1 MPEGSHGMHVPAGD
15 GEAWWF
21 MASRMTYLVDAERS
35 GGRLT
40 LALRES
46 AAGFGPPRHVHE
58 SEDEA
63 FFVLDGAIHIV
74 CGEQTWEAGPGSFTW
89 LPRAVPHTF
98 IVTKPARMLQLTT
111 PGGFE
116 KLVTEMGQRADGPG
130 LPPPEVPDIPELSS
144 ISARHWNTIVGPP
157 LDPADFGITR

>member
-1 MPEGSHGMHVPAGD
+1 MPSTASGLHVPAGD

-21 MASRMTYLVDAERS
+21 MASRMTVLVDSELS

-46 AAGFGPPRHVHE
+46 AAGFGPPRHIHDT
-58 SEDEA
+58 EDEA
-63 FFVLDGAIHIV
+63 FFLLEGAMHIV
-74 CGEQTWEAGPGSFTW
+74 CGDQTWDAVPGSFTW
-89 LPRAVPHTF
+89 LPRGIEHTF

-116 KLVTEMGQRADGPG
+116 ALVGELGEKADGPG
-130 LPPPEVPDIPELSS
+130 LPPPEVPDIPHLTEV
-144 ISARHWNTIVGPP
+144 SARHWNTIVGPP
-157 LDPADFGITR
+157 LDPAAFGLTR